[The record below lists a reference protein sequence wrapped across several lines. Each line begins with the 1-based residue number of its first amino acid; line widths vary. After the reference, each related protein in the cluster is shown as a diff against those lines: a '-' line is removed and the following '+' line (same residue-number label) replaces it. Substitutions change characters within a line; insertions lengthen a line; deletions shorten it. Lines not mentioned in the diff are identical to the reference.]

1 MYQKQINVNLADS
14 CPLDFAAA
22 LEASQRSV
30 GTPPGPTNPT
40 TITNYKHN
48 SQCEA
53 RINDLTWQ
61 HRCSRGSWSWGRLWA
76 FGFIQCF
83 IIHCLLTAGAC
94 IERHLY
100 AVGISTLEAPWSRV
114 ANYLVEMISEEKY
127 TDTTKFHDTSNNIN
141 WWCSEISQ
149 IS

>member
-48 SQCEA
+48 SQCDA
-53 RINDLTWQ
+53 RINDLTYD
-61 HRCSRGSWSWGRLWA
+61 STDALEGAEAEAGSG
-76 FGFIQCF
+76 
-83 IIHCLLTAGAC
+83 LLASSS
-94 IERHLY
+94 
-100 AVGISTLEAPWSRV
+100 VS
-114 ANYLVEMISEEKY
+114 
-127 TDTTKFHDTSNNIN
+127 
-141 WWCSEISQ
+141 
-149 IS
+149 